1 MKITKSQLKQIIKEE
16 LGTLQETEYYDY
28 VDAIDDIIERLDAL
42 TRPMR
47 SARALLGEISRSPDD
62 EGGEIGRSKQA
73 FVNTAPQLV
82 ELLRYGLGEGK
93 SGPLADEIEKLV
105 SELQG
110 EIDAYAGI
118 LASERE

>member
-1 MKITKSQLKQIIKEE
+1 M
-16 LGTLQETEYYDY
+16 
-28 VDAIDDIIERLDAL
+28 
-42 TRPMR
+42 P
-47 SARALLGEISRSPDD
+47 SRSPDD

-82 ELLRYGLGEGK
+82 ELLRGGLEDGEAK
-93 SGPLADEIEKLV
+93 PLADEIEKLV

-110 EIDAYAGI
+110 EIGAYAGM

>member
-47 SARALLGEISRSPDD
+47 SARALLSEISQSPDD

-110 EIDAYAGI
+110 ELGAYAGM

>member
-1 MKITKSQLKQIIKEE
+1 
-16 LGTLQETEYYDY
+16 
-28 VDAIDDIIERLDAL
+28 
-42 TRPMR
+42 MR
-47 SARALLGEISRSPDD
+47 SASALLSEISQSPDD

-73 FVNTAPQLV
+73 FVIQAQLV

-110 EIDAYAGI
+110 ELGAYAGM